1 MRVNFVETER
11 IEFLMMGLENLRVEF
26 KQQINGLNIV
36 DLIAFWGS
44 LSLLSLSNIRLVGL
58 IFITDID
65 LGEREVNR

>member
-65 LGEREVNR
+65 LGDREVNR